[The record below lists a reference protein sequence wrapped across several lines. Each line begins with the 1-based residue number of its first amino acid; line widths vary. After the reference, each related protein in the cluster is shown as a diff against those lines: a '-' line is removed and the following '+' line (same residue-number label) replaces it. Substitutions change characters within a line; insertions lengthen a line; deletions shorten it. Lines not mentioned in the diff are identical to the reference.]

1 MVAAWISMHLTH
13 LTCERFRGLA
23 PVTFEPARGMNVIQG
38 RNAQGKTSLLESI
51 LYLATSKSHR
61 TNTESELVQHGED
74 GFRITGRVQRI
85 DREVVLETNWWKGQK
100 RFKVNGVAQP
110 RMSDLLGH
118 VNVVFFA
125 PEDTALVRGAASA
138 RRRFLDME
146 LSQLYPLYL
155 RALQEYRL
163 LLKQRNELLRQRKP
177 NPDMLDAWDVQLAK
191 HGETIIRERSRFVD
205 RLAALAAE
213 AYSKLAEDE
222 AMTLRYKPNI
232 GVNAPYLEVL
242 GASREKDLRHQVT
255 ERGPHR
261 DDLDFAIESKAA
273 RSLASQG
280 QQRTAALAVKL
291 AEFEFVREHS
301 GEYPLLMLDDALS
314 ELDAARSARLFTL
327 LPEDAQCFL
336 TTTDLAKLP
345 DSATAS
351 MTRYT
356 IEAGVLQTDG

>member
-1 MVAAWISMHLTH
+1 MHLIH

-23 PVTFEPARGMNVIQG
+23 PIEFEPARGMNVIQG

-61 TNTESELVQHGED
+61 TNSESELVQHDEE
-74 GFRITGRVQRI
+74 GFRVTGRFQRSE
-85 DREVVLETNWWKGQK
+85 RNVALETNWWKGQK

-146 LSQLYPLYL
+146 LSQLYPVYL

-163 LLKQRNELLRQRKP
+163 LLKQRNELLRQRS
-177 NPDMLDAWDVQLAK
+177 PDPVMLDTWDVQLAK
-191 HGETIIRERSRFVD
+191 HGETIIRERKRFVD
-205 RLAALAAE
+205 RIAVLTSD

-222 AMTLRYKPNI
+222 SMTLRYKPNI
-232 GVNAPYLEVL
+232 KPGAPYIDVL

-261 DDLDFAIESKAA
+261 DDLEFSIESKSA

-291 AEFEFVREHS
+291 AEFEFVREHT

-327 LPEDAQCFL
+327 LPNDAQCFL

-345 DSATAS
+345 DAATAS
-351 MTRYT
+351 MTRFT
-356 IEAGVLQTDG
+356 IDAGELRRDE

>member
-1 MVAAWISMHLTH
+1 
-13 LTCERFRGLA
+13 
-23 PVTFEPARGMNVIQG
+23 MNVIQG

-61 TNTESELVQHGED
+61 TNTESELVQHGEES
-74 GFRITGRVQRI
+74 FRITGRIQRS
-85 DREVVLETNWWKGQK
+85 DREVTLETNWWKGQK

-118 VNVVFFA
+118 VNIVFFA
-125 PEDTALVRGAASA
+125 PEDTALVRGAAAA

-146 LSQLYPLYL
+146 LSQLYPQYL

-177 NPDMLDAWDVQLAK
+177 DADMLDVWDTQLAK
-191 HGETIIRERSRFVD
+191 HGETIIRERSRFVE
-205 RLAALAAE
+205 RLSALAAD
-213 AYSKLAEDE
+213 AYSKLADDE
-222 AMTLRYKPNI
+222 AMTLRYKPDI
-232 GVNAPYLEVL
+232 KPGAPYVDVL
-242 GASREKDLRHQVT
+242 GASRDKDLRHQIT

-261 DDLDFAIESKAA
+261 DDLEFSIEAKAA
-273 RSLASQG
+273 RRLASQG

-291 AEFEFVREHS
+291 AEFEFVREHT

-314 ELDAARSARLFTL
+314 ELDAARSTRLFTL
-327 LPEDAQCFL
+327 LPEEAQCFL

-345 DSATAS
+345 DAATGK

-356 IEAGVLQTDG
+356 IEAGELRKDV

>member
-1 MVAAWISMHLTH
+1 MHLIH

-23 PVTFEPARGMNVIQG
+23 PVDFEPARGMNVIQG

-61 TNTESELVQHGED
+61 TNTETELVQYGEE
-74 GFRITGRVQRI
+74 GFRITGRVQRT
-85 DREVVLETNWWKGQK
+85 DREVALESNWWKGQK
-100 RFKVNGVAQP
+100 RFKVNGVGQP

-146 LSQLYPLYL
+146 LSQLYPPYL

-163 LLKQRNELLRQRKP
+163 LLKQRNELLRHR
-177 NPDMLDAWDVQLAK
+177 NPDANMLDVWDVQLSK
-191 HGETIIRERSRFVD
+191 HGEIIISERTRFVD
-205 RLAALAAE
+205 RLAALATE
-213 AYSKLAEDE
+213 AYSNLAEE
-222 AMTLRYKPNI
+222 ETMTLRYKPNI
-232 GVNAPYLEVL
+232 KPGTPYLDVL
-242 GASREKDLRHQVT
+242 GASRDADLRHQVT

-261 DDLDFAIESKAA
+261 DDLEFTIEAKAA

-291 AEFEFVREHS
+291 AEFEFVREHT

-345 DSATAS
+345 DAATGT

-356 IEAGVLQTDG
+356 IEAGELRNDV

>member
-1 MVAAWISMHLTH
+1 MHLIH
-13 LTCERFRGLA
+13 LTCERFRGLS
-23 PVTFEPARGMNVIQG
+23 PINFEPARGMNVIQG

-61 TNTESELVQHGED
+61 TNSETELVQHGEES
-74 GFRITGRVQRI
+74 FRITGRVQRT
-85 DREVVLETNWWKGQK
+85 DREVALETNWWKGQK
-100 RFKVNGVAQP
+100 RFKVNGVAQSK
-110 RMSDLLGH
+110 MSDLLGH

-163 LLKQRNELLRQRKP
+163 LLKQRNELLRQHKP
-177 NPDMLDAWDVQLAK
+177 DAAMLDVWDVQLAK
-191 HGETIIRERSRFVD
+191 HGETIIRERTRFVD
-205 RLAALAAE
+205 RLAALAAD

-222 AMTLRYKPNI
+222 TMTLRYKPDI
-232 GVNAPYLEVL
+232 KSGAPYIDIL
-242 GASREKDLRHQVT
+242 GAARDKDLRHQVT

-261 DDLDFAIESKAA
+261 DDLDFAIETKSA
-273 RSLASQG
+273 RRLASQG

-291 AEFEFVREHS
+291 AEFEFIREHT

-314 ELDAARSARLFTL
+314 ELDAARSERLFTL
-327 LPEDAQCFL
+327 LPDDAQCFL

-345 DSATAS
+345 DGATAR
-351 MTRYT
+351 MNRYT
-356 IEAGVLQTDG
+356 IKAGALLRD